1 MATEKIHPSKK
12 KADPFKTRTGK
23 DRLKTLS
30 IKKLYELLD
39 KIVEPGKKRAKI
51 SKEIARREIK

>member
-39 KIVEPGKKRAKI
+39 KIVEPGKKRVKI
-51 SKEIARREIK
+51 AKEIARREIK